1 MILHNYF
8 IYISQFKYIDTTD
21 NLCRNNLSESTTTS
35 RDKTQRKRRIKKT
48 KSLKKIEKSHAT
60 QLQIIV
66 WR

>member
-8 IYISQFKYIDTTD
+8 ICIYQFKYIDIKD
-21 NLCRNNLSESTTTS
+21 ILCGNNLSESTTTS

-48 KSLKKIEKSHAT
+48 KSLKKIGKSHAT